1 MTEDILPF
9 DIPQIDLSMPEQKQD
24 RLNELQASVQELITC
39 FSEPLKDNHYL
50 TSEEIFDAIK
60 QAFEEEIKWRQE
72 QLRLIT
78 NSRERICTEIKPF
91 IFD

>member
-1 MTEDILPF
+1 MTENILPF
-9 DIPQIDLSMPEQKQD
+9 NIPQIDLSMPEQKQD
-24 RLNELQASVQELITC
+24 RLNELQASVQELISC
-39 FSEPLKDNHYL
+39 FSEPSKDNHYL